1 MNGKIYEGSQLLG
14 DVGYMINSTLDV
26 RPGMTMDN
34 EISRAAG
41 FRALQGKLKAEPDF
55 LNNLFRNYENRFLLE
70 LENGKQISIALSSTN
85 GTFQSKPQ
93 PQ

>member
-14 DVGYMINSTLDV
+14 DVGYMINSTLEV

-34 EISRAAG
+34 EIIRAAG

-55 LNNLFRNYENRFLLE
+55 LNDLFRNYDNRFLLE
-70 LENGKQISIALSSTN
+70 LENGNQISIALSSTK
-85 GTFQSKPQ
+85 GTFQSKPPRQ
-93 PQ
+93 